1 MSGKLAAQ
9 VVAARATGQQPQDVN
24 SILLGTPVPHR
35 IVQVAQSRVLKLPLG
50 AKGHGANAFD
60 VVVVVVVVVGGG
72 NGRDAAAAAAAAV
85 AVKKGAVKL
94 LSREDLATQLENV
107 QA

>member
-1 MSGKLAAQ
+1 MLSGKLAAQ
-9 VVAARATGQQPQDVN
+9 VVAARATGKQPQDVN

-35 IVQVAQSRVLKLPLG
+35 IVQVAQSRVPKPPLG
-50 AKGHGANAFD
+50 AKRHGANAFD
-60 VVVVVVVVVGGG
+60 VVGGG
-72 NGRDAAAAAAAAV
+72 NGHDAAAAAA